1 MPETDT
7 YGGPNSGT
15 PDPDQL
21 LTRKQA
27 ADLIRFSV
35 STLRRWEREGR
46 LVALRG
52 DYEYARPRYRR
63 ADVLAALK
71 TPDVA

>member
-7 YGGPNSGT
+7 YGATLTGT
-15 PDPDQL
+15 GEQDPI

-27 ADLIRFSV
+27 ADLIRYSV

-46 LVALRG
+46 LVALRS
-52 DYEYARPRYRR
+52 DPKARPRYRR
-63 ADVLAALK
+63 SDVLAALK
-71 TPDVA
+71 LPDAA